1 MYATGGSETR
11 FRVGE
16 WIADPT
22 LDLLTRGEES
32 VKLEPRTM
40 SVLVHLM
47 QRRLRVV
54 SPNELEGAVW
64 TGVVVTS
71 QSVYQAIAQ
80 LRRVF
85 GDDAREPRYIATVP
99 RKGYRLIA
107 PVEPLLEEASPDI
120 AQTRRLVPPNVAS
133 APAGGSAQVPAV
145 NVVAELQRA
154 RVGFARFTR
163 PWLWLGAGG
172 LVAAILIAAFVI
184 LRRPSTPPAPPSL
197 AVLPFVDLSPDRSN
211 AVFCDGL
218 TDELT
223 SGLAELSEMRVLGRN
238 SAFLFRD
245 SHEDV
250 HVIGRRLGV
259 AYVLQGS
266 VRREGDRLRIMA
278 TLVDTSTGFQR
289 WAHTFD
295 GTNRQ
300 IFSIQEEVAREVV
313 DSLRL
318 RLSPRSSAR
327 LAQAPSTNV
336 PAYEL
341 YLLGRYQGQQ
351 RTPGALTLAIDYHRQ
366 AIALDPHFAL
376 AYAGL
381 ADGLMSQ
388 VYYSNRSLNEMAP
401 HVESAANRAIELDP
415 RLAEGYAARAV
426 LRTEQWRLDEA
437 VADLRT
443 AIALKPNYS
452 EALVR
457 LGLAHEYRAHPRE
470 ALTSYDEALQ
480 LDPLHFMLHIRRCL
494 TLQNLGRYGEADAA
508 CQRALELNPKLPN
521 AHWTRGLNALAQGN
535 LPDAIRGYRA
545 ALTEAPARTD
555 LLAQLG
561 WLLLD
566 IGLPDQARIAL
577 DEAVA
582 RYPTDTTWPQLERAR
597 LFVATNSPSDLA
609 AYLRTV
615 KAESV
620 AEPVLLYDA
629 ALLSLAAR
637 DVQRAQNL
645 AMLAEAAQ
653 SNGAIFRD
661 VWATR
666 WGRNPLLT
674 LALVAQT
681 RGDQAGARRYFDE
694 LDQWLTLVEREGQV
708 WSGVDYLRADM
719 LASQGQPNRAFV
731 ELDRAIDRG
740 WCRGWWMKMDPALAS
755 LRSDARFARELA
767 RIDALAAD
775 ARRRL
780 AIN

>member
-1 MYATGGSETR
+1 
-11 FRVGE
+11 VGE
-16 WIADPT
+16 WIADPA
-22 LDLLTRGEES
+22 LDLLIRGAES

-54 SPNELEGAVW
+54 SQSELESAVW
-64 TGVVVTS
+64 TGVVVTP

-107 PVEPLLEEASPDI
+107 TVEPIVEDEPRTDG
-120 AQTRRLVPPNVAS
+120 AQPRQ
-133 APAGGSAQVPAV
+133 QVPAGAASTPAAGE
-145 NVVAELQRA
+145 NNPLPAINPARA
-154 RVGFARFTR
+154 GLARFNR
-163 PWLWLGAGG
+163 LRVWLGAGA
-172 LVAAILIAAFVI
+172 LVAAAVVAAFI
-184 LRRPSTPPAPPSL
+184 FLWRPAATPAPPSL
-197 AVLPFVDLSPDRSN
+197 AVLPFADLSAEKSN

-223 SGLAELSEMRVLGRN
+223 SALADLSEMRVMARN
-238 SAFLFRD
+238 STFLFRD
-245 SHEDV
+245 SHADV
-250 HVIGRRLGV
+250 RVIGRRLGV

-289 WAHTFD
+289 WTRTFE
-295 GTNRQ
+295 GTSRQ
-300 IFSIQEEVAREVV
+300 ILSIQQEVAREVV

-327 LAQAPSTNV
+327 LTQAPSTNV

-351 RTPGALTLAIDYHRQ
+351 RTPAALTLAVDYHRQ

-376 AYAGL
+376 AHAGL
-381 ADGLMSQ
+381 ADALMSQ
-388 VYYSNRSLNEMAP
+388 VYYSNRGLNDMAP
-401 HVESAANRAIELDP
+401 HVEAAANRAIELDP
-415 RLAEGYAARAV
+415 RLAEGYAARGV

-470 ALTSYDEALQ
+470 ALASYDEARQ

-494 TLQNLGRYGEADAA
+494 TLQNLGQYREADEA
-508 CQRALELNPKLPN
+508 CQRALELNPKHPN
-521 AHWTRGLNALAQGN
+521 AHWTLGLNALAQGN

-545 ALTEAPARTD
+545 ALAESPARTD

-566 IGLPDQARIAL
+566 VGLPDQARIAL

-582 RYPTDTTWPQLERAR
+582 RYPTDLTWPQLERAR
-597 LFVATNSPSDLA
+597 LFVATNSPADLA

-615 KAESV
+615 NVESV
-620 AEPVLLYDA
+620 GESVLLYDA

-637 DVQRAQNL
+637 DVPRAQSL
-645 AMLAEAAQ
+645 ARLAQQAGPPTG
-653 SNGAIFRD
+653 SIFKD

-666 WGRNPLLT
+666 WGRSPLLT

-681 RGDQAGARRYFDE
+681 RGDQDAARHYFDE

-708 WSGVDYLRADM
+708 WYGVDYLRADM
-719 LASQGQPNRAFV
+719 LASEGQTNRAFT

-740 WCRGWWMKMDPALAS
+740 WRRGWWMKMDPALAS
-755 LRSDARFARELA
+755 IRSDARFARELA

-780 AIN
+780 ALN